1 MMILEKKASI
11 REVMAFPKTGSS
23 EDLLF
28 NAPSLLSDKKVEEMN
43 VRIIRK

>member
-11 REVMAFPKTGSS
+11 REVMAFPKTGTS

-28 NAPSLLSDKKVEEMN
+28 GAPSLLSNKKVEEMN
-43 VRIIRK
+43 VKVMKK